1 MAATAGFLH
10 LPLDIK
16 LPVLQNPLHM
26 PPIYIAAAIVL
37 VFALVP
43 PFVFLWA
50 IVSKIIKQRWRNGK
64 KPFPPTQY
72 FTITVSADEVKQA
85 KEKKGLAARFWNT
98 ILKTQILGDWEKDN
112 SNTNVLKI
120 WKQKTKQLLLNE
132 LMPQDKYRLLNFT
145 VRVSTTNPKQMIIFG
160 CLHFLEGPLDETFM
174 QYAFVDEKEEISL
187 RQRIMACSD
196 ETQGLLQ
203 LVQEPDKYSNDQCC
217 FLCCLKIKKK
227 KGGMGSGQLFID
239 DIFETT
245 PVAGATK
252 EEEEDKETIRIS
264 ICFPVCS
271 KECLMNCVKIL
282 HKINQTRD
290 TENETTGQDDDDSEE
305 EEEKKEEEDT

>member
-10 LPLDIK
+10 LPLEIK
-16 LPVLQNPLHM
+16 LPVLQNPLQM
-26 PPIYIAAAIVL
+26 PPIYIATAIVL

-43 PFVFLWA
+43 PIVFLWS
-50 IVSKIIKQRWRNGK
+50 IISKIIKQRWRNVK

-85 KEKKGLAARFWNT
+85 REKKGLAARFWNT
-98 ILKTQILGDWEKDN
+98 ILKTQILGDWEKD
-112 SNTNVLKI
+112 SSSHTDVLKI
-120 WKQKTKQLLLNE
+120 WKQKTEQLLLNE

-145 VRVSTTNPKQMIIFG
+145 VRASTTNPKEMIIFG

-203 LVQEPDKYSNDQCC
+203 LVQEPDKYSNDRCC

-227 KGGMGSGQLFID
+227 KGSMGSGQLFID
-239 DIFETT
+239 DIFETS
-245 PVAGATK
+245 PVADAT
-252 EEEEDKETIRIS
+252 EEEDDTIRIS

-282 HKINQTRD
+282 HEINQTRD
-290 TENETTGQDDDDSEE
+290 TEIETKGQDDDDSEE
-305 EEEKKEEEDT
+305 EEEKKEEEDNT